1 MENKKLYVGNLAY
14 QTTEEEL
21 RELFAPYG
29 EIAFA
34 KVIEQKGFG
43 FVEMSTV
50 EAAEKAKNELNS
62 QEYKGRMLKIDYA
75 RPQERR
81 EGGFRGGSSG
91 GGGGNRSG
99 GSGGGR
105 SFSRSY

>member
-1 MENKKLYVGNLAY
+1 MENKKLYVGNLPY
-14 QTTEEEL
+14 HITEEEL
-21 RELFAPYG
+21 RELFAAYG
-29 EIAFA
+29 EITFA

-50 EAAEKAKNELNS
+50 EEAEKAKNELNG
-62 QEYKGRMLKIDYA
+62 QEFKGRMLKIDYA

-91 GGGGNRSG
+91 GGNR
-99 GSGGGR
+99 GGGR